1 MASDPEM
8 EVAGGHDR
16 GVGASPLP
24 RANSPASA
32 VAEAQSPEG
41 TCICAASALGR
52 LPGCGVA
59 RDGVGALNINS
70 AR

>member
-41 TCICAASALGR
+41 TCICLVVRESAALR
-52 LPGCGVA
+52 L
-59 RDGVGALNINS
+59 L
-70 AR
+70 

>member
-1 MASDPEM
+1 MALFLLLCLHREQKVASDPEM

-41 TCICAASALGR
+41 TCICLVVRESAALR
-52 LPGCGVA
+52 L
-59 RDGVGALNINS
+59 L
-70 AR
+70 